1 MWPSFAYKNSRRIAG
16 AGSFVFCLFFTA
28 WFSRAPV
35 ARKLPPEK
43 ESSNR
48 GRQVF
53 DSNCATCHGLDGR
66 GGERAPNIATSPG
79 AQQLP
84 DAGLLR
90 IIERGI
96 PAGGMPAFASLG
108 QSRIEAVASF
118 LRTLQGKRS
127 FTSLPGNPQTGR
139 RIFFG
144 KAGCSACH
152 MIRGQGGFIG
162 PDLSTYG
169 ESHSSQAIRQAILHP
184 AKDLSVQQGVLTVV
198 TRAGEKYVGVARN
211 EDNFSLQLQTPD
223 GAFHLFMK
231 SDLKSFRREPG
242 SLMPS
247 DFGSKLTPSDL
258 DDLISFL
265 VRVSR
270 RVPFGKEKSS
280 E

>member
-16 AGSFVFCLFFTA
+16 AGSSVFCLFVAA
-28 WFSRAPV
+28 WFSKTPV
-35 ARKLPPEK
+35 GPKVPPEK
-43 ESSNR
+43 EPSNR

-53 DSNCATCHGLDGR
+53 VSNCATCHGLDGR

-96 PAGGMPAFASLG
+96 PAGGMPAFSSLG
-108 QSRIEAVASF
+108 QSRIEAVARF
-118 LRTLQGKRS
+118 LHTLQGKRS

-144 KAGCSACH
+144 RAGCSSCH
-152 MIRGQGGFIG
+152 MVRGQGGFIG
-162 PDLSTYG
+162 PDLSSYSET
-169 ESHSSQAIRQAILHP
+169 HSAQEIREAILHP
-184 AKDLSVQQGVLTVV
+184 AKDLSLQQSVLTVV
-198 TRAGEKYVGVARN
+198 TRAGEKYVGIVRN

-242 SLMPS
+242 SLMPP

-270 RVPFGKEKSS
+270 RVPLGKEKSS
-280 E
+280 K